1 MWKKIKDFFSHP
13 IIQLLG
19 VPGIIVVITWL
30 VTRLEKL
37 PVWQIWLVILFGVG
51 CGFWIMNQATF
62 WRERNKKRISQYT
75 DKELEKVIR
84 EWVDIPTI
92 AFIRQEPEQDLY
104 FKFAV
109 KDEYDRFITIIR
121 KRNEPSMILL
131 LSEMTFDDDKQQLT
145 QANWQ
150 TLADGLRLEL
160 ARLGIQ
166 FIFNGDPNKLQR
178 IRVTDAVIIDD
189 ALTGFYLR
197 QRIMFVIRALVLI
210 REVGKKTYKE
220 MGFAGYSAEQ

>member
-1 MWKKIKDFFSHP
+1 MWKKIIDFLSHP

-19 VPGIIVVITWL
+19 VPGIIAVITWL

-37 PVWQIWLVILFGVG
+37 TVWQIWLVILFGVG
-51 CGFWIMNQATF
+51 CGLWIMNQVTF
-62 WRERNKKRISQYT
+62 WRERHKKRISQYT

-84 EWVDIPTI
+84 EWVDIPTL

-104 FKFAV
+104 FKFAL

-131 LSEMTFDDDKQQLT
+131 LSEMTFDDDKQKLT

-189 ALTGFYLR
+189 TLTGFYLR

-220 MGFAGYSAEQ
+220 MGFADYSAEQ